1 MRVGQQLKKA
11 RMNPNTFSC
20 HKEVQ
25 GSIRTTCRV
34 TRLPRKLKM
43 FVGGITM
50 VSNAAVTSG
59 RSACDKFPFRKKR
72 RNDFCSRQ
80 HKQLLKVSHAVIN

>member
-11 RMNPNTFSC
+11 HMNPYTFSC

-25 GSIRTTCRV
+25 GSIRATCRV
-34 TRLPRKLKM
+34 TMLPWKLKM
-43 FVGGITM
+43 SVGGITM

-59 RSACDKFPFRKKR
+59 RSACDKFPFRKKKKKR
-72 RNDFCSRQ
+72 F
-80 HKQLLKVSHAVIN
+80 LLSST